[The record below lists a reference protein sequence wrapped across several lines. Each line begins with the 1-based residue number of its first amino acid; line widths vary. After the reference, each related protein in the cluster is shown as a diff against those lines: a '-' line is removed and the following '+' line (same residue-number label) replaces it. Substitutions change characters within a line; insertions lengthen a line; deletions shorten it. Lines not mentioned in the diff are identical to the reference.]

1 MRKLFKTV
9 DEKLRDIGFC
19 IVDECKNRV
28 CYERKN
34 EVFDYTQVLYIGH
47 NSKGRHFVQS
57 FDKDLVDDKGVG
69 NTCVGLTYY
78 EMKLVMKKMRQRGWK
93 TNLPLL
99 YKRDV
104 TTNIDKVKAAYHK
117 YDICM
122 SELLR
127 DQEFSSLSR
136 EEKIELLEWA
146 GEEEYVTVT
155 MDGEIEYKSSDSS
168 L

>member
-9 DEKLRDIGFC
+9 DDKLREIGFC
-19 IVDECKNRV
+19 KVDEDKISV
-28 CYERKN
+28 CYERRNKVYN
-34 EVFDYTQVLYIGH
+34 YTQVLYIGH
-47 NSKGRHFVQS
+47 QAQGRHFVQS
-57 FDKDLVDDKGVG
+57 FDKELIDAKGVG

-78 EMKLVMKKMRQRGWK
+78 EMKLVMKKMRQKGWK
-93 TNLPLL
+93 TKLPLL
-99 YKRDV
+99 YKRD
-104 TTNIDKVKAAYHK
+104 TTTSVDKVKAAYHK

-146 GEEEYVTVT
+146 GEEEYVTVAT
-155 MDGEIEYKSSDSS
+155 DGTIEYKSA

>member
-1 MRKLFKTV
+1 MRRLFKTV
-9 DEKLRDIGFC
+9 DEKFREIGFC
-19 IVDECKNRV
+19 KVDDDKNYV

-34 EVFDYTQVLYIGH
+34 RVYNYTQVLYIGH
-47 NSKGRHFVQS
+47 QAQGRHFVQS
-57 FDKDLVDDKGVG
+57 FDKDLIDPKGIG

-78 EMKLVMKKMRQRGWK
+78 EMKLVMKKMRQKGWK

-99 YKRDV
+99 YKRD
-104 TTNIDKVKAAYHK
+104 TATSIDKAKATYHK

-127 DQEFSSLSR
+127 DSEFSSLSR

-155 MDGEIEYKSSDSS
+155 PDGEIEYKPS

>member
-9 DEKLRDIGFC
+9 DDKLREIGFC
-19 IVDECKNRV
+19 IVDEGKNRI

-34 EVFDYTQVLYIGH
+34 DVFDYTQVLYIGR
-47 NSKGRHFVQS
+47 NAKGRHFVQS

-78 EMKLVMKKMRQRGWK
+78 EMKLVMKKMRQKGWK
-93 TNLPLL
+93 TKLPLL
-99 YKRDV
+99 YKHEIATSVDA
-104 TTNIDKVKAAYHK
+104 VKAAYHK

-122 SELLR
+122 SELLQ
-127 DQEFSSLSR
+127 DVEYLGLNR